1 MLTDVPQSAEAR
13 MGMLKECVLY
23 VVNTGTIPMD
33 VQQSVRRLDPVILD
47 YIAST
52 VEKTDTLPV
61 GVKNRMMI
69 NPRTEIPTT
78 LHSVRCHQL
87 APLIGSIIRIR
98 QPNKNAIN
106 LKCSILIPH
115 QVTKIQRNIFERWAN
130 EVVKRI
136 DSKRWN

>member
-1 MLTDVPQSAEAR
+1 MPIDVPQNEKVE
-13 MGMLKECVLY
+13 MDMLKECVLY

-33 VQQSVRRLDPVILD
+33 VQQSVRILDPVILD

-52 VEKTDTLPV
+52 VEKMDTLPV

-115 QVTKIQRNIFERWAN
+115 QVAKILRQEKH
-130 EVVKRI
+130 V
-136 DSKRWN
+136 STM